1 MKHLLVC
8 LSLILTLHVT
18 AQKDFQGYVVYESK
32 TSVADF
38 RMGSNREVTPEV
50 QKMIDERMKKMSEK
64 TFDLYFDKTASIY
77 KEQEKLETPGTQ
89 GGGSMRMMASF
100 AGGGGTFYKNV
111 KDKMYTVDKEIFGKE
126 FLVKDSLPKFD
137 WKMTGESK
145 KIGNYLCFK
154 ATAKVKPSKSD
165 FRNMRRKKQEE
176 GTEEKKPERS
186 TNFMDQMEMPSEIDV
201 VAWYTPDIPVSQGP
215 EMYYGLPGLI
225 LEVVA
230 DKTVMLASKV
240 VINPKE
246 KQEIKAPT
254 NGKEINQKDFDE
266 TVTKK
271 MQEMR
276 EMYQNGRGNQMRI
289 PR

>member
-8 LSLILTLHVT
+8 LSLILTLQVT

-38 RMGSNREVTPEV
+38 RMGNNREVTPEV

-111 KDKMYTVDKEIFGKE
+111 KEKMYTVDKEIFGKE

-154 ATAKVKPSKSD
+154 ATAKVKPSQSD

-176 GTEEKKPERS
+176 STEEKKPERS

-240 VINPKE
+240 VLNPKE

>member
-1 MKHLLVC
+1 MKNLLT
-8 LSLILTLHVT
+8 SFFLILTTLAF

-32 TSVADF
+32 TSVSDF
-38 RMGSNREVTPEV
+38 KMGGNREITPEM
-50 QKMIDERMKKMSEK
+50 QKMIDERMKKLSEK
-64 TFDLYFDKTASIY
+64 TFDLYFDLNASIY

-111 KDKMYTVDKEIFGKE
+111 KTKNYVVDKEIFGKE
-126 FLVKDSLPKFD
+126 FLVKDSLPKYD

-145 KIGNYLCFK
+145 KIGNYTCFK
-154 ATAKVKPSKSD
+154 ATAKVKPSQSD

-176 GTEEKKPERS
+176 TTDEKKNDRP
-186 TNFMDQMEMPSEIDV
+186 TNFMDQMEMPTEIEV

-225 LEVVA
+225 LEVAA
-230 DKTVMLASKV
+230 DKTIILASKV
-240 VINPKE
+240 VLNAKD
-246 KQEIKAPT
+246 KKEIKAPT

>member
-8 LSLILTLHVT
+8 LSLILTLHLS

-38 RMGSNREVTPEV
+38 RMGNNREVTPEV

-111 KDKMYTVDKEIFGKE
+111 KEKMYTVDKEIFGKE

-154 ATAKVKPSKSD
+154 ATAKVKPSQSD